1 MNRLVPASLMAGL
14 ALLAL
19 TFALG
24 VRWGRHSAVTAA
36 AQHAPVAVETLQPQL
51 ALRLGQINAHLL
63 RLDALGKR
71 LQQMACIDSSEFDFD
86 TRLPLALPPGGWG
99 SLLELSEQRLDS
111 REAQLLALE
120 TWVLSRRLDEA
131 LKPGGRPLRGAAVSS
146 GYGDRQD
153 PISGREALHQG
164 VDFAALRGTTVVAVA
179 AGVVA
184 ASGYQTGLGQYV
196 DINHGNGYVTRYG
209 HNQRALVVA
218 GQVVARG
225 QPIATLGSSGRATGP
240 HLHFEVLRD
249 GRPVDPLGYLGR

>member
-19 TFALG
+19 AFALG
-24 VRWGRHSAVTAA
+24 VRWGRHSALTTAA
-36 AQHAPVAVETLQPQL
+36 APTPVAVETLQPQL

-71 LQQMACIDSSEFDFD
+71 LQQMAGIDSREFDFD
-86 TRLPLALPPGGWG
+86 TRLPLALPPGGWEG
-99 SLLELSEQRLDS
+99 LLDTTGQRLDS

-120 TWVLSRRLDEA
+120 TLVLSRRLDEA
-131 LKPGGRPLRGAAVSS
+131 LKPGGPPLRGAAVSS

-209 HNQRALVVA
+209 HNQRALVAA

-249 GRPVDPLGYLGR
+249 GRSVDPLGYLGR